1 MNYELKELHMGM
13 GRAEWEMY
21 QDIPVKEPGSTNLC
35 KGLPLEVFPAWLESQ
50 IARKF
55 QRISYY
61 DTPTTVC
68 LMYADGVPVGYI
80 GIRTE
85 IDEDW
90 KRWSGNLY
98 YTVRQSARG
107 KGFGTRMAALALE
120 KCRDMGMQ
128 EVYSNACDGNV
139 ASARVLEKNGGVLLE
154 EVEGSRYYRIEL

>member
-1 MNYELKELHMGM
+1 MEFTLKELHMGM
-13 GRAEWEMY
+13 GQAEWEMY

-50 IARKF
+50 IARKY

-68 LMYADGVPVGYI
+68 LMYADGIPVGYI

-85 IDEDW
+85 IDENW

-98 YTVRQSARG
+98 YTLRQSARG
-107 KGFGTRMAALALE
+107 KGFGTKMLALALD
-120 KCRDMGMQ
+120 KCREAGMT
-128 EVYSNACDGNV
+128 EVFANASAGNA
-139 ASARVLEKNGGVLLE
+139 ASARVIEKNGGVLLE

>member
-1 MNYELKELHMGM
+1 MEFTLKELHMGM
-13 GRAEWEMY
+13 GQAEWEMY

-50 IARKF
+50 IARKY

-68 LMYADGVPVGYI
+68 LMYADGIPVGYI

-85 IDEDW
+85 IDENW
-90 KRWSGNLY
+90 KRWSGNLF

-107 KGFGTRMAALALE
+107 KGFGTKMLALALD
-120 KCRDMGMQ
+120 KCREIGMT
-128 EVYSNACDGNV
+128 EVFANASAGNA

>member
-1 MNYELKELHMGM
+1 MEFILKDLHMAM
-13 GRAEWEMY
+13 GQPEWEMY

-35 KGLPLEVFPAWLESQ
+35 RGLPLDVFPAWLESQ

-68 LMYADGVPVGYI
+68 LLYADGVPVGYI

-85 IDEDW
+85 IDESW

-107 KGFGTRMAALALE
+107 KGYGTKMLALALD
-120 KCRDMGMQ
+120 KCREMGMT
-128 EVYSNACDGNV
+128 EVFANASAGNT
-139 ASARVLEKNGGVLLE
+139 ASARVIEKNGGVLLE
-154 EVEGSRYYRIEL
+154 EVEGSRYYRIKL